1 MTSLASM
8 ITSAIANYP
17 QWMQEAL
24 TRSFNKLTERLPAVL
39 ELHSID
45 QTFADELIKVWACS
59 DFVVDSCMAHPL
71 WVMEWAIDFS
81 FIGRAIDA
89 PGLRARLEA
98 LAGEIESEAHLMQ
111 VLRQFR
117 RAEQVRLIW
126 RGVTGRSDYGQTV
139 AEISAL
145 ADVCINFALEH
156 QYRWMVQRHGTP
168 MSVARKNAPADVQTM
183 LVLGMGKLGASEL
196 NLSSD
201 VDLIFA
207 YPQSGETD
215 HPDKPMDNQQFFI
228 KLGQRLIHSLDT
240 MTADG
245 FVYRVDMRL
254 RPYGGS
260 GALALNF
267 ASFEDYYQ
275 NQGREWERYAMI
287 KSRVVAGTEHFGQ
300 QLIGIIKPFVYRRY
314 ADFSSIQALRDMK
327 KLILSEVHR
336 KGGDL
341 NIKLGSGGIREVE
354 FIVQA
359 CQLIYGGRDS
369 SLQLTSLM
377 GVMNQLAVQ
386 ELLPLEWLE
395 QLRAAYIFLR
405 NLEHAIQGLADRQ
418 TQMLPVSEREQQRIA
433 WAMGYQHWAV
443 LLEDCQ
449 KHRATVAHI
458 FREFLQDSDEK
469 KATKQDEL
477 QLQWLGLWHRFDARE
492 LWLDALRKAGFSEAQ
507 ECYDKLAELR
517 ESRLFASMSA
527 DAIQRFER
535 FLPLLLQVVR
545 ECRTP
550 ARTLQR
556 VLSLVRVIL
565 GRTVYL
571 VLLYENPHALRQL
584 CMLCDESPWIAEH
597 LAKSPVILDELV
609 DVRNLYHLPKRH
621 ELQDELRQWLLRIP
635 EDDLEAQMDALRTFR
650 QSHLL
655 RVAASEL
662 GGQLPLMK
670 VSDYLTW
677 LAEAILAESLNIA
690 WRQMVSKHGVPE
702 GVVESSGVEGFA
714 IIAYGKLGGI
724 ELSYSSDLDMVFL
737 YDADDYGS
745 TDGERPLNNQVFFTR
760 LGQKL
765 IHLLST
771 RTTQGE
777 LYEVDMRLRPSGNSG
792 MLVSSVEAFEK
803 YQQKEAWT
811 WEHQA
816 LVRTRF
822 IAGDEKVGAKF
833 ERVRAG
839 ILGRTRDESVLR
851 QEVLGMRQK
860 MRQSALDKYKSEDKA
875 NQHIKQGRGGLV
887 DIEFITQFGTLNFA
901 ATHPDLL
908 RWPDNIRLLEVLQK
922 DNCFAPEVDSQDMA
936 FLQDAY
942 RELRAALHRKSLA
955 GDEYAPE
962 LGDFP
967 QTRDRV
973 AAIWQKIFHES

>member
-1 MTSLASM
+1 MSSLISSIAH
-8 ITSAIANYP
+8 AIATYP
-17 QWMQEAL
+17 DWMQISL
-24 TRSFNKLTERLPAVL
+24 QRNWTRLSERLPAVL
-39 ELHSID
+39 EVKTASEN
-45 QTFADELIKVWACS
+45 FASDLIKVWACS
-59 DFVVDSCMAHPL
+59 DYVADSC
-71 WVMEWAIDFS
+71 VMQPQWILEWAVEPS
-81 FIGRAIDA
+81 FLQHRVTASD
-89 PGLRARLEA
+89 LRARLELLTA
-98 LAGEIESEAHLMQ
+98 EVADEAQLMTA
-111 VLRQFR
+111 LRQFR

-126 RGVTGRSDYGQTV
+126 RGVTGLSDYYQTV

-145 ADVCINFALEH
+145 ADVCINVALEH
-156 QYRWMVQRHGTP
+156 LYRWLVQRHGTP
-168 MSVARKNAPADVQTM
+168 MSVDVKGQPAQAQTM

-207 YPQSGETD
+207 YPQGGETD
-215 HPDKPMDNQQFFI
+215 HPDKPIDNQQFFI
-228 KLGQRLIHSLDT
+228 KLGQRLINALDT

-260 GALALNF
+260 GALALSF

-287 KSRVVAGTEHFGQ
+287 KSRVVAGDANFAE
-300 QLIGIIKPFVYRRY
+300 QLLGIIKPFVYRRY

-336 KGGDL
+336 KGGEQ

-369 SLQLTSLM
+369 SLQLTGLM
-377 GVMNQLAVQ
+377 PMLNQLQ
-386 ELLPLEWLE
+386 RLELLPSEWIVD
-395 QLRAAYIFLR
+395 LREAYVFLR
-405 NLEHAIQGLADRQ
+405 NLEHALQGVADRQ
-418 TQMLPVSEREQQRIA
+418 TQTLPTQPNEQQRIA
-433 WAMGYQHWAV
+433 WAMGFADWAELLLVLQQHRSAV
-443 LLEDCQ
+443 D
-449 KHRATVAHI
+449 RV
-458 FREFLQDSDEK
+458 FREFLQDGDEK
-469 KATKQDEL
+469 TASQQDDQ
-477 QLQWLGLWHRFDARE
+477 QLQWLSLWRRFDERDA
-492 LWLDALRKAGFSEAQ
+492 WLDALSAAGFSEAPA
-507 ECYDKLAELR
+507 CYDALNELR
-517 ESRLFASMSA
+517 DSRLFGSMSS
-527 DAIQRFER
+527 DAVQRFER
-535 FLPLLLQVVR
+535 FMPLLFQVVR
-545 ECRTP
+545 ECKSP

-584 CMLCDESPWIAEH
+584 CKLCDESPWIAEH
-597 LAKSPVILDELV
+597 LAKTPVILDELV
-609 DVRNLYHLPKRH
+609 DVRNLYHLPKRT

-635 EDDLEAQMDALRTFR
+635 EDDLEAQMDALRTFK
-650 QSHLL
+650 QSHML

-677 LAEAILAESLNIA
+677 LAEAILAEALNIA

-702 GVVESSGVEGFA
+702 GVAEGSGVEGFA

-792 MLVSSVEAFEK
+792 MLVSSVAAFEK
-803 YQQKEAWT
+803 YQQQDAWT

-822 IAGDEKVGAKF
+822 IGGDEKVGVRF
-833 ERVRAG
+833 EQVRAA
-839 ILGRTRDESVLR
+839 ILGRIRDEQVLR
-851 QEVLGMRQK
+851 KDVCDMRQK
-860 MRQSALDKYKSEDKA
+860 MRQAAIEKYKGEAKA
-875 NQHIKQGRGGLV
+875 NNHVKQGRGGLV
-887 DIEFITQFGTLNFA
+887 DIEFITQFGALNFA

-908 RWPDNIRLLEVLQK
+908 LWSDNIRLLEVLQK
-922 DNCFAPEVDSQDMA
+922 DKCFDPEDMA
-936 FLQDAY
+936 FLRDAY
-942 RELRAALHRKSLA
+942 RELRAALHRKTLA
-955 GDEYAPE
+955 GDEYAPQ
-962 LGDFP
+962 LSDFP
-967 QTRDRV
+967 ATSDRV
-973 AAIWQKIFHES
+973 AAIWNKIFHES